1 MKVDE
6 DVKAEH
12 AAVLPRAGQDAL
24 ARRRP
29 RDWPSVLRAATP
41 YLYLAPMVV
50 LVGVFLLYP
59 AIDTIWV
66 SFTKWDIIHPPRFIG
81 VHNYTAFGSDASFT
95 TAFLNTLY
103 WVVGIMI
110 LQVGAGLLVAVVI
123 NASPLGSLFKRIIYL
138 PHTISGAAIGVLWF
152 AIYIPQQGLLNT
164 ALRFLH
170 AGSLAHNWLTEPPL
184 NTLAMIVAGIW
195 QGMGPTMILFLVG
208 LQHLP
213 REPLDAARV
222 DGAGPVQMFRHVTL
236 PLLRPMTVVVVAISL
251 INSFKV
257 FDIVWVMTGGGPY
270 RSSETL
276 AVTMYRDSFVNFDFG
291 YGASVAVL
299 LTVIVFVVSVPYIR
313 SMFARVEAS

>member
-1 MKVDE
+1 M
-6 DVKAEH
+6 
-12 AAVLPRAGQDAL
+12 AVLPRARHGTL
-24 ARRRP
+24 ARRRW
-29 RDWPSVLRAATP
+29 RSWSWSRVARAATP
-41 YLYLAPMVV
+41 YLYLVPMVA

-59 AIDTIWV
+59 ALDTIWV
-66 SFTKWDIIHPPRFIG
+66 SFTRWDGIHAPVFNG
-81 VHNYTAFGSDASFT
+81 LHNYITFATDPAFT
-95 TAFLNTLY
+95 TAFVNTLY

-110 LQVGAGLLVAVVI
+110 LQVGVGLLLAVVI
-123 NASPLGSLFKRIIYL
+123 NASPLGGLFKRIIYL

-152 AIYIPQQGLLNT
+152 AIYIPGQGMLNT

-170 AGSLAHNWLTEPPL
+170 LGSLAHAWLTDPPL
-184 NTLAMIVAGIW
+184 NTVAMIVAGIW

-222 DGAGPVQMFRHVTL
+222 DGAGAVKMFRYVTL

-257 FDIVWVMTGGGPY
+257 FDIVWVMTQGGPY

-276 AVTMYRDSFVNFDFG
+276 AVTMYRDSFVNFNFG
-291 YGASVAVL
+291 YGASVAVV
-299 LTVIVFVVSVPYIR
+299 LTVIVFIVSVPYIR